1 MSGELMKPGYDMG
14 FRFLLCNTDGNMI
27 AEAAYR
33 DVAAIRSFAG

>member
-1 MSGELMKPGYDMG
+1 MG

-33 DVAAIRSFAG
+33 DVAAIKAFAG